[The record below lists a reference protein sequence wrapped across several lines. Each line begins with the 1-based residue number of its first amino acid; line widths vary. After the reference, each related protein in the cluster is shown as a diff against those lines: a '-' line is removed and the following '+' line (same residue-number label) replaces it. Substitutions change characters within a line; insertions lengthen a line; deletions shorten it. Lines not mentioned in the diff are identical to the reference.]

1 MRRLARL
8 SVLMLLL
15 SLTGCASWLD
25 SDFRDPEVHLIK
37 VETVRARLMQQR
49 FILHFRINNPNDSA
63 LQVRGLSYAV
73 RLNELLLAQGD
84 DGQWLR
90 IDAHGRRTVQVEVRT
105 NLWQHLKPLAKML
118 RAGTPL
124 HYRLEGTL
132 RTGLFFT
139 RNLHLSRSGEII
151 PGDFVPE

>member
-1 MRRLARL
+1 MRRLAPL

-15 SLTGCASWLD
+15 SLTSCASWLD

-37 VETVRARLMQQR
+37 VETVKARLMQQR
-49 FILHFRINNPNDSA
+49 FILHFRIDNPNDSA

-84 DGQWLR
+84 DSQWLR

-118 RAGTPL
+118 RTHRPL

-139 RNLHLSRSGEII
+139 RDLHLSRSGEII

>member
-37 VETVRARLMQQR
+37 VETVKARLMQQR
-49 FILHFRINNPNDSA
+49 FILHFRIDNPNDSA

-73 RLNELLLAQGD
+73 RLNDLLLAQGD

-90 IDAHGRRTVQVEVRT
+90 IDAQSRRTLQVEVRT

-118 RAGTPL
+118 RTHAPL

-139 RNLHLSRSGEII
+139 RDLHLSRSGEII